1 MLLAGRR
8 SKLLLQASL
17 RRSSGLFS
25 LVISL
30 IPGCSA
36 LRAPATFKSIRNP
49 LIFLFE
55 KWLLTHAFGGPK
67 GQNFSCRQACI
78 EVPAFF
84 PLVISL
90 IPGCSALRASAD
102 LQKSIRNPLI
112 FLRKM
117 ATYLCFWRAEGQNF
131 SCRQACIEVP
141 AFFPLVLCKQ
151 RLDLLKYLAVCLDL
165 ILISDHAY
173 RASLKD
179 RLRDRCK
186 GADVFHSRV

>member
-1 MLLAGRR
+1 MYLSHAELLPHLRFAPVGPKGQNFSCR
-8 SKLLLQASL
+8 QACVEVPA
-17 RRSSGLFS
+17 FFP

-49 LIFLFE
+49 LIFL
-55 KWLLTHAFGGPK
+55 
-67 GQNFSCRQACI
+67 
-78 EVPAFF
+78 
-84 PLVISL
+84 
-90 IPGCSALRASAD
+90 
-102 LQKSIRNPLI
+102 
-112 FLRKM
+112 RKM
-117 ATYLCFWRAEGQNF
+117 ATYSCFWRAKR
-131 SCRQACIEVP
+131 SKLLLQASLRRSSGL
-141 AFFPLVLCKQ
+141 FPLVLCKQ

>member
-1 MLLAGRR
+1 MYLSHTELLPHLRFATVGAGH
-8 SKLLLQASL
+8 
-17 RRSSGLFS
+17 
-25 LVISL
+25 V
-30 IPGCSA
+30 P
-36 LRAPATFKSIRNP
+36 PAHSTFKSIGNLSYQVAPHCVLPQPSKAFVIRS
-49 LIFLFE
+49 FFSE

-67 GQNFSCRQACI
+67 GLNFSCRQAC
-78 EVPAFF
+78 V
-84 PLVISL
+84 
-90 IPGCSALRASAD
+90 
-102 LQKSIRNPLI
+102 
-112 FLRKM
+112 
-117 ATYLCFWRAEGQNF
+117 
-131 SCRQACIEVP
+131 EVP

>member
-1 MLLAGRR
+1 MIPDCSVLRTPAIFKTFVLR
-8 SKLLLQASL
+8 S
-17 RRSSGLFS
+17 F
-25 LVISL
+25 
-30 IPGCSA
+30 
-36 LRAPATFKSIRNP
+36 F
-49 LIFLFE
+49 FE

-67 GQNFSCRQACI
+67 
-78 EVPAFF
+78 
-84 PLVISL
+84 
-90 IPGCSALRASAD
+90 
-102 LQKSIRNPLI
+102 
-112 FLRKM
+112 
-117 ATYLCFWRAEGQNF
+117 GQNF

>member
-1 MLLAGRR
+1 MCHRHIAPSKAFIPLIFLRKKWLLTHAFGGPKGQNFSCR
-8 SKLLLQASL
+8 QACVEVPA
-17 RRSSGLFS
+17 FFP
-25 LVISL
+25 LVFSL

-36 LRAPATFKSIRNP
+36 LRAPAPKAFVIRP
-49 LIFLFE
+49 FFFE

-67 GQNFSCRQACI
+67 GQNFSCRQAC
-78 EVPAFF
+78 V
-84 PLVISL
+84 
-90 IPGCSALRASAD
+90 
-102 LQKSIRNPLI
+102 
-112 FLRKM
+112 
-117 ATYLCFWRAEGQNF
+117 
-131 SCRQACIEVP
+131 EVP

>member
-1 MLLAGRR
+1 MLLAGQKVKTSPAGKPASKFRPFFPWYYLSYQVAPHCVLPQPSKAFVIR
-8 SKLLLQASL
+8 S
-17 RRSSGLFS
+17 F
-25 LVISL
+25 
-30 IPGCSA
+30 
-36 LRAPATFKSIRNP
+36 F
-49 LIFLFE
+49 FE

-67 GQNFSCRQACI
+67 GQNFSCRQAC
-78 EVPAFF
+78 V
-84 PLVISL
+84 
-90 IPGCSALRASAD
+90 
-102 LQKSIRNPLI
+102 
-112 FLRKM
+112 
-117 ATYLCFWRAEGQNF
+117 
-131 SCRQACIEVP
+131 EVP

>member
-1 MLLAGRR
+1 MPNCSRIY
-8 SKLLLQASL
+8 ASL
-17 RRSSGLFS
+17 QSVLDMCHRHIAPSKAFVIRSF
-25 LVISL
+25 
-30 IPGCSA
+30 
-36 LRAPATFKSIRNP
+36 F
-49 LIFLFE
+49 FE

-67 GQNFSCRQACI
+67 GQNFSCRQAC
-78 EVPAFF
+78 V
-84 PLVISL
+84 
-90 IPGCSALRASAD
+90 
-102 LQKSIRNPLI
+102 
-112 FLRKM
+112 
-117 ATYLCFWRAEGQNF
+117 
-131 SCRQACIEVP
+131 EVP

>member
-1 MLLAGRR
+1 MYLSHTRLLRTACSRICAPLRSVRAKR

-25 LVISL
+25 LGNLSHTRLLPQPSKAFVIRS
-30 IPGCSA
+30 
-36 LRAPATFKSIRNP
+36 F
-49 LIFLFE
+49 FFE

-67 GQNFSCRQACI
+67 GQNFSCRQACV
-78 EVPAFF
+78 EV
-84 PLVISL
+84 S
-90 IPGCSALRASAD
+90 
-102 LQKSIRNPLI
+102 
-112 FLRKM
+112 
-117 ATYLCFWRAEGQNF
+117 
-131 SCRQACIEVP
+131 

-173 RASLKD
+173 RASLKN

-186 GADVFHSRV
+186 GADVFHSRI